1 MRTMIMPKPSV
12 TTTQTTE
19 VQLSPALRTK
29 LLKKLKAF
37 QVNKQA
43 IEAAEAANKSL
54 KEDIDELFAEAGEF
68 DSLSAGVKID
78 GFFTKYVTPVRSTLD
93 KKKLLMQGVT
103 TAMIEAAT
111 VTAPGKAYTQV
122 RCPDERDD

>member
-1 MRTMIMPKPSV
+1 MPKTSV

-111 VTAPGKAYTQV
+111 VTTPGKAYTQI
-122 RCPDERDD
+122 RCPGEKE